1 MDRTKI
7 LHDPQTQTYGE
18 NQLLEGNLGAK
29 LGQSI
34 HMTFRMMPIS
44 LLKYVQTPVQRP
56 MGAGKL
62 KCQAKI
68 PNILYA
74 QPFIH
79 SKINRSQKIMRAATV
94 VSLSKGS

>member
-44 LLKYVQTPVQRP
+44 SLKYVQTPVQRS
-56 MGAGKL
+56 MCAGKL
-62 KCQAKI
+62 DCRDKI
-68 PNILYA
+68 PNISYA

-79 SKINRSQKIMRAATV
+79 VKITSSKTMRFATIV
-94 VSLSKGS
+94 NIGKEN